1 LLPAHQPATAEC
13 FKKAYLDN
21 AMNQRLQQPQTAVSA
36 AADAV
41 KQHYRIDPFRL
52 ICIAEETP
60 VAFRYDGFSHAVMM
74 ATPDDLEDFA
84 MGFSRSEGII
94 EKPSDLRSIAV
105 HNSND
110 GITLDI
116 SLDGNSLHRYLA
128 GRRVRQLRGHTSC
141 GLCGVED
148 LHDVRRP
155 AINVVPAIAPGAN
168 AIVSALE
175 SLRAR
180 QPLSRDTRGAH
191 ASAWVTLEGALC
203 TVREDVG
210 RHNSLDK
217 LIGALLRSENPIE
230 GFCLITSRCS
240 FEMVQK
246 AVTAGFAT
254 LVSAGMPTALA
265 VRYAAAAR
273 LRLYSLS
280 RQGEPLQFTSPVALD
295 EKI

>member
-1 LLPAHQPATAEC
+1 
-13 FKKAYLDN
+13 
-21 AMNQRLQQPQTAVSA
+21 MNQRLQQPQTAVSA
-36 AADAV
+36 AANAV

-94 EKPSDLRSIAV
+94 EKPSDLRNIAV

-280 RQGEPLQFTSPVALD
+280 R
-295 EKI
+295 

>member
-1 LLPAHQPATAEC
+1 
-13 FKKAYLDN
+13 
-21 AMNQRLQQPQTAVSA
+21 
-36 AADAV
+36 
-41 KQHYRIDPFRL
+41 
-52 ICIAEETP
+52 
-60 VAFRYDGFSHAVMM
+60 
-74 ATPDDLEDFA
+74 
-84 MGFSRSEGII
+84 
-94 EKPSDLRSIAV
+94 
-105 HNSND
+105 
-110 GITLDI
+110 
-116 SLDGNSLHRYLA
+116 
-128 GRRVRQLRGHTSC
+128 
-141 GLCGVED
+141 
-148 LHDVRRP
+148 
-155 AINVVPAIAPGAN
+155 
-168 AIVSALE
+168 
-175 SLRAR
+175 
-180 QPLSRDTRGAH
+180 
-191 ASAWVTLEGALC
+191 
-203 TVREDVG
+203 VREDVG

>member
-1 LLPAHQPATAEC
+1 LSPAHQPATAEC

-36 AADAV
+36 AANAV

-94 EKPSDLRSIAV
+94 EKPSDLRNIAV

-128 GRRVRQLRGHTSC
+128 GRRVRTPLF
-141 GLCGVED
+141 
-148 LHDVRRP
+148 LH
-155 AINVVPAIAPGAN
+155 
-168 AIVSALE
+168 
-175 SLRAR
+175 
-180 QPLSRDTRGAH
+180 
-191 ASAWVTLEGALC
+191 
-203 TVREDVG
+203 
-210 RHNSLDK
+210 
-217 LIGALLRSENPIE
+217 
-230 GFCLITSRCS
+230 
-240 FEMVQK
+240 
-246 AVTAGFAT
+246 
-254 LVSAGMPTALA
+254 
-265 VRYAAAAR
+265 
-273 LRLYSLS
+273 
-280 RQGEPLQFTSPVALD
+280 
-295 EKI
+295 